1 MDAIEVE
8 MEALRGLALTAPIT
22 HTLRLS
28 TACRTRSLDSRH
40 SSTRANPTMM
50 TWKGETSLILVGPDP
65 ETVAQVLAVAKP

>member
-1 MDAIEVE
+1 

-40 SSTRANPTMM
+40 SSTKANSTTM